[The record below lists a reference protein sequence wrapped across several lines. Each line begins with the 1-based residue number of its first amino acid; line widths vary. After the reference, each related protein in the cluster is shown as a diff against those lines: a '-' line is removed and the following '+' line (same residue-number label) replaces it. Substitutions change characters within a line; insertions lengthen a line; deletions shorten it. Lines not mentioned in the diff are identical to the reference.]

1 MTRIGLKNENVRYV
15 NMNTRSIFIF
25 VFLLLIRFSAISQK
39 NNTGNGKGRI
49 WGTVKGMIVDTTGRQ
64 DLSDATVSVTAVS
77 SDSSDI
83 QFVTTDKNGS
93 FQLKNLRPGPYR
105 LLITFEGYRHIRRN
119 FTISTDNKDI
129 DFNILYMQRVT
140 DLMEEIVIQRPPVTI
155 RKDTVEYNAGSFSTK
170 PNALAEDL
178 LKKMPG
184 IQVDKNGVITA
195 QGETVTRV
203 LVNGKRFFNDDPKL
217 ATRNLPPDIIDKI
230 QVFDDL
236 SDQSKFSG
244 FDEGNRVKTINIITK
259 KDKRQ
264 GYFGKAVAGAGTSE
278 NYDESI
284 NFHRFDNDEQISLL
298 GQANDINKQNFT
310 PDAISGRGGGGGG
323 GGSSGSSSASNT
335 GVTTVWA
342 GGANYRNSFGP
353 KTDIYGSY
361 FFNSQHIDVSQQDST
376 IKTIQGQ
383 PGQDSSN
390 TTAGNQ
396 SNIQR
401 RDNHRIYFNL
411 EQKFDSNN
419 SLVFRPNVTFQTS
432 TPNASSFSSTVDNN
446 GLPVNTSAGY
456 SSSYNNG
463 FNINGSNLQLRHKFA
478 KKFRTISLD
487 ITGTAT
493 VNDGYGYNYAVNN
506 LYRLGTV
513 DTLNQY
519 ILDSLHSYSISPTL
533 SYTEP
538 VGKNQII
545 ELNYNYSYQNNVSVN
560 NTYDFVD
567 SLKSYQLFDS
577 LFSNSYKFVSQSNRF
592 TLNYRIQNPKYN
604 FSVGSGLQ
612 FTGFNSLNTTK
623 DIRIVQNYVNL
634 TPTVNFQYNISK
646 TQHFRLNYSGRPGTP
661 SVTQLQPLIT
671 TSDEINYQEGNPDL
685 KPQFTHSL
693 RMLYTSFDPGTQKVI
708 FATINASTIVNDI
721 QSAVYY
727 NSKGGQQTT
736 YVNLNGTYNFSGY
749 FNYGIPIKKPKSN
762 LNFITNVTYA
772 QSQTLLAQDS
782 IAAAEN
788 DYAHVFSK
796 NTGLSETISWTTNIK
811 KNFDM
816 NFSSISKYSINKRTG
831 APGQPSNTQ
840 NNLNAFSQGFSA
852 EITAYT
858 NSGWLIA
865 TDFDYTY
872 TNNNSAAYNASVPL
886 VSPSIAKQ
894 LFKKKN
900 GELRLSVFDLLN
912 QNTSV
917 NKSVTSNQ
925 ETYTRTNVLTRYA
938 MLTFTY
944 NLNNFADTK
953 QKRMPG
959 VFPPGDRGG
968 GRFNGGGSG
977 GGGGGGGK
985 RP

>member
-1 MTRIGLKNENVRYV
+1 MK
-15 NMNTRSIFIF
+15 FF
-25 VFLLLIRFSAISQK
+25 VLISLFLLIATYAFTQKKIS
-39 NNTGNGKGRI
+39 
-49 WGTVKGMIVDTTGRQ
+49 GTVRGTIVDTAGKQ
-64 DLSDATVSVTAVS
+64 DLSEATVSVTPTN

-83 QFVTTDKNGS
+83 QFSTTDRKGV
-93 FQLKNLRPGPYR
+93 FLIKNLQPGTYH
-105 LLITFEGYRHIRRN
+105 LLISFEGYNHIRKN
-119 FTISTDNKDI
+119 FTISPENRDV
-129 DFNILYMQRVT
+129 DFKTLYMQLAT
-140 DLMEEIVIQRPPVTI
+140 DMMEEVVIERPPVSI
-155 RKDTVEYNAGSFSTK
+155 HKDTVEYNAGSYATK
-170 PNALAEDL
+170 PNAVAEDL

-195 QGETVTRV
+195 QGETVSRV
-203 LVNGKRFFNDDPKL
+203 LVNGKRFFSDDPKL

-244 FDEGNRVKTINIITK
+244 FDDGNRVKTINIVTK

-264 GYFGKAVAGAGTSE
+264 GYFGKAVAGVGTNE
-278 NYDESI
+278 TYDESV
-284 NFHRFDNDEQISLL
+284 NMHRFDNDEQISVI

-310 PDAISGRGGGGGG
+310 PEGGAGGRGGGG
-323 GGSSGSSSASNT
+323 SAATTTTNT

-353 KTDIYGSY
+353 KTDFYGNY
-361 FFNSQHIDVSQQDST
+361 FFNSQHITVDQNDSV

-390 TTAGNQ
+390 TTSGTQ

-401 RDNHRIYFNL
+401 RQNHRLNFNL

-419 SLVFRPNVTFQTS
+419 SLIFRPNIVFQS
-432 TPNASSFSSTVDNN
+432 SDPNASSSSATMDNH
-446 GLPVNTSAGY
+446 GSPVNTSVGN
-456 SSSYNNG
+456 SSSYNSG
-463 FNINGSNLQLRHKFA
+463 FTVNGSNLQLRHKFDR
-478 KKFRTISLD
+478 KFRTISLD
-487 ITGTAT
+487 INGSAN

-506 LYRLGTV
+506 FYRTASV

-519 ILDSLHSYSISPTL
+519 YVDSLHSYTISPTL

-538 VGKNQII
+538 IAKNQIL
-545 ELNYNYSYQNNVSVN
+545 EFNYNYTYQHNVSIN

-567 SLKSYQLFDS
+567 SLHNYKQFDS
-577 LFSNSYKFVSQSNRF
+577 LFSNSYTFVSHASRF
-592 TLNYRIQNPKYN
+592 TLNYRLQNAKFN
-604 FSVGSGLQ
+604 FSAGSGVQ

-623 DIRIVQNYVNL
+623 NIPVVHDYVYP
-634 TPTVNFQYNISK
+634 TPTVNFQWTISK
-646 TQHFRLNYSGRPGTP
+646 TKHFRLNYTGRTGIP
-661 SVTQLQPLIT
+661 SVAQLQPLIT
-671 TSDEINYQEGNPDL
+671 TSDQINYQEGNPAL

-693 RMLYTSFDPGTQKVI
+693 RMLYTSFDPGTQHVL
-708 FATINASTIVNDI
+708 FATINASSVVNDI

-727 NSKGGQQTT
+727 NSKGGQQST
-736 YVNLNGTYNFSGY
+736 YVNLNGTYNLSGY
-749 FNYGIPIKKPKSN
+749 FNYGFPLKKPKSN
-762 LNFITNVTYA
+762 LNFITNITYA

-782 IAAAEN
+782 LAAVAN
-788 DYAHVFSK
+788 DYAHVYSK

-816 NFSSISKYSINKRTG
+816 NISSASKYNINYRS
-831 APGQPSNTQ
+831 AIPGQYKNPQT
-840 NNLNAFSQGFSA
+840 NLNAFTQAISV
-852 EITAYT
+852 ELTAYT

-865 TDFDYTY
+865 ATLDYTY
-872 TNNNSAAYNASVPL
+872 TNNQSAAYNASVPL
-886 VSPSIAKQ
+886 LNPSIAKQ

-917 NKSVTSNQ
+917 SKSVSSSQ
-925 ETYTRTNVLTRYA
+925 ESYTRTNVITRYA

-959 VFPPGDRGG
+959 FLPRGGDRGYRD
-968 GRFNGGGSG
+968 RF
-977 GGGGGGGK
+977 
-985 RP
+985 